1 MYSILYILFL
11 FLTQPYNYYCTHV
24 SFVQTDPSADLKV
37 RMKEAMSHAGVS
49 ITVTSLTDFV
59 AFIIS
64 TSTSLPALA
73 SFCFYAATG
82 ILFLFLFQCIIFG
95 AYVVIDARRQKARR
109 MDCCCCFTVAENE
122 AHDKARAEFEAN
134 PGRVSK
140 FMKNSFG
147 PWVVNKNV
155 GILVTIASMG
165 LLGAGV
171 YGGEKQRYYII
182 IITSLHNSDPSSQP
196 RNSRSRATS
205 LTSFPTAVTSS
216 RPSK

>member
-1 MYSILYILFL
+1 
-11 FLTQPYNYYCTHV
+11 
-24 SFVQTDPSADLKV
+24 
-37 RMKEAMSHAGVS
+37 MKEAMSHAGVS

-171 YGGEKQRYYII
+171 YGGERSSVFMLLSLL
-182 IITSLHNSDPSSQP
+182 SLHNSDPSSPSQP

-216 RPSK
+216 RPLK